1 MPNSVIPDIPAAE
14 LLSRMRGPIIEAC
27 HGYPEVMPFKVKDAQ
42 GGVWWFSTFEANYSP
57 TDPAELL
64 GRTVVSANLK
74 AGTANLTI
82 GFSDGSTFEVTGLQ
96 RGARPRPR
104 GLEPFDAGRL
114 GAELRARRSV
124 ENDAGHRPG
133 LIADHNASPSGSCNM
148 PLTSARNSAPSAP

>member
-27 HGYPEVMPFKVKDAQ
+27 HGYPEVMLFKVKDAQ

-82 GFSDGSTFEVTGLQ
+82 GFSDGSTFEVTDSNEEPDHDLEAWSLSTPDGLVLSY
-96 RGARPRPR
+96 G
-104 GLEPFDAGRL
+104 
-114 GAELRARRSV
+114 
-124 ENDAGHRPG
+124 PG
-133 LIADHNASPSGSCNM
+133 DRWKMMLATD
-148 PLTSARNSAPSAP
+148 LV